1 MFTDDRV
8 TLFVLNL
15 GRTHAGVVSHQKL
28 LKSLVLQ
35 VKNKMV
41 PMGDYFYE
49 IALEDVEFANLLSRT
64 SSSVERIVNAKL

>member
-1 MFTDDRV
+1 MFTDDRI
-8 TLFVLNL
+8 TFFVLNL
-15 GRTHAGVVSHQKL
+15 GRTHADVVSHQKL

-49 IALEDVEFANLLSRT
+49 ITLEDVGFANLLSRT
-64 SSSVERIVNAKL
+64 SYSVERIVNAKL

>member
-1 MFTDDRV
+1 MFTDDRI
-8 TLFVLNL
+8 TFFVLNL
-15 GRTHAGVVSHQKL
+15 GRTHADVVSHQKL

-49 IALEDVEFANLLSRT
+49 ITLEDVEFANLLSRT
-64 SSSVERIVNAKL
+64 SYSVERIVNAKL

>member
-1 MFTDDRV
+1 MFTDDRI
-8 TLFVLNL
+8 TFFVLNL
-15 GRTHAGVVSHQKL
+15 GRTHADVVSHQKL

-64 SSSVERIVNAKL
+64 SYSVERIVNAKL

>member
-1 MFTDDRV
+1 MFTDDRI
-8 TLFVLNL
+8 TFFVLNL
-15 GRTHAGVVSHQKL
+15 GRTHADVVSHQKL

-49 IALEDVEFANLLSRT
+49 ITLEDVEFANLLSRT
-64 SSSVERIVNAKL
+64 SYSAERIVNAKL

>member
-8 TLFVLNL
+8 TFFVLNL
-15 GRTHAGVVSHQKL
+15 GRTHADVVSHQKL

-49 IALEDVEFANLLSRT
+49 ITLEDVEFANLLSRT
-64 SSSVERIVNAKL
+64 SYSVERIVNAKL